1 MAVKVWHHTSLAV
14 SDLDRAIDF
23 YRRAFAYELLFEE
36 RGMAGQIARM
46 TGIAG
51 LTCDLAQL
59 RSPISGHVLEL
70 IAFKGAAAGDPRP
83 LRPGAAHI
91 AFYVDDLEAALS
103 TVERLGAER
112 LGEITQFDEGRSV
125 YCREPAGSFFEL
137 EQVKHEPPRPSS

>member
-23 YRRAFAYELLFEE
+23 YRRAFGYDVRFVE
-36 RGMAGQIARM
+36 RGMAEQIARL
-46 TGIAG
+46 TGIPG

-59 RSPISGHVLEL
+59 GSPVSGHVLEL
-70 IAFKGAAAGDPRP
+70 IAFNGAAVGEPKP
-83 LRPGAAHI
+83 LRPGAAHVC
-91 AFYVDDLEAALS
+91 FHVDDLEAALAL
-103 TVERLGAER
+103 VENLGAVR

-137 EQVKHEPPRPSS
+137 EQLR